1 VSQILLRRA
10 EPPVRASRSDIACAR
25 RIAIGSLGGD
35 PDAVRLMASRQN
47 CRRIRPIVWLVVV
60 SGRRER
66 VLFRARRA
74 M

>member
-1 VSQILLRRA
+1 
-10 EPPVRASRSDIACAR
+10 
-25 RIAIGSLGGD
+25 LGGE
-35 PDAVRLMASRQN
+35 PDAVRVMASRQN
-47 CRRIRPIVWLVVV
+47 CRRMRPIVWLVVV